1 MGIVFCFLINGK
13 MDGHGRYQAS
23 TLELD
28 FVNDVELMLQ
38 QIQKALEMSD
48 KVVSKLESVKDDE
61 VTNMFE
67 QMAQSQILLANE
79 LLKIQTNTNFV
90 ELIGALELFAD
101 ILKKIAEITV

>member
-13 MDGHGRYQAS
+13 MGGQGRYQAS
-23 TLELD
+23 TLELN

-61 VTNMFE
+61 V
-67 QMAQSQILLANE
+67 QCDQISKAFNTKLRVFVSDLDAKRENLSFYE
-79 LLKIQTNTNFV
+79 KLKSRIC
-90 ELIGALELFAD
+90 L
-101 ILKKIAEITV
+101 